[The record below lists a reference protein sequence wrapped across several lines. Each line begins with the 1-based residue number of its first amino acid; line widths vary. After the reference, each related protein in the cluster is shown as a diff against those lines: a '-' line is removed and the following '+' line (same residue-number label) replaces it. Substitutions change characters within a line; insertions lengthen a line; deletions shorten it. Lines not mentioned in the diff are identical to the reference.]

1 MKKTSFLERLRDWD
15 ADRFD
20 LTEKT
25 AGDMHP
31 DLSPKPL
38 KQEIPDAPLERLM
51 ARGERAFDRLY
62 PVLALVLG
70 TVMIVFLFLT
80 VLDLPPYGTADSP
93 VFNEVAVR
101 YLADGMAE
109 TGAANA
115 VAGVIL
121 DYRAFD
127 TLGESHVLYA
137 AMTAVLIL
145 LLSEKGEA
153 DADDPGARMM
163 ERDPLLTVTASVITP
178 IVILFGVYNMLT
190 GHLGPGGGFSGGAIV
205 GAGMILLSAA
215 FGPRRME
222 RIVTFRTFRIACASA
237 LCFYSVSKLYSFF
250 CGANGLHTIFSPGTP
265 GRILSAGLILPLN
278 IAVGVVVSFTMYGL
292 YSLFERGRI
301 G

>member
-1 MKKTSFLERLRDWD
+1 MKKTGFLERLRDWD

-38 KQEIPDAPLERLM
+38 KQEIPDAPLERL
-51 ARGERAFDRLY
+51 ATRGERAFDRLY

-80 VLDLPPYGTADSP
+80 VLDLPPYGAADNP
-93 VFNEVAVR
+93 AHNEVTAR
-101 YLADGMAE
+101 YLGSGTAE
-109 TGAANA
+109 TGAVNA

-137 AMTAVLIL
+137 AITAVLIL
-145 LLSEKGEA
+145 LLVQSDAPE
-153 DADDPGARMM
+153 ADDPGARLM
-163 ERDPLLTVTASVITP
+163 ERDPILTVTASVIAP

-205 GAGMILLSAA
+205 GAGLILLSFA
-215 FGPRRME
+215 FGPHRMK
-222 RIVTFRTFRIACASA
+222 RIVTFRTFRIASISA

-265 GRILSAGLILPLN
+265 SRILSAGLILPLN